1 MALVGI
7 HDCQG
12 VWEASQVSL
21 VLQNKTSKQTNNNKN
36 KSPLEH

>member
-1 MALVGI
+1 MVLVGI